1 MVYCSHLRIIVRLL
15 SVFTLLFVIY
25 STFESF
31 HIPYFFALKKT
42 QASNQIQVRNHSA
55 LSQKLPEQ
63 SFYLDRE
70 IPTDL
75 CPSVSPKLSKVFR
88 DFILHHY
95 SITLNTTYRTP
106 KPATIIQYLPK
117 VGEWKRAHERTLW
130 RKVFFLGDPKD
141 PIFVRT
147 RRFFFRSHYG

>member
-1 MVYCSHLRIIVRLL
+1 MVYYSHIKIIVRLL

-25 STFESF
+25 STFEIF

-42 QASNQIQVRNHSA
+42 QASNQIQVLTHSA

-63 SFYLDRE
+63 SFYLERE
-70 IPTDL
+70 IPTDF
-75 CPSVSPKLSKVFR
+75 CPFVSPKLSKVFR
-88 DFILHHY
+88 YFILLHN

-117 VGEWKRAHERTLW
+117 VSERERARERILW
-130 RKVFFLGDPKD
+130 RKAFFSTFPK
-141 PIFVRT
+141 I
-147 RRFFFRSHYG
+147 